1 MAPEEG
7 SARIVLSRREGVA
20 VLDVD
25 DGTSLYHADMDNALV
40 LNATASDI
48 WQLCDGTHTLDDIV
62 GLLAGAYGVPGE
74 QIRPEVESSVRVLR
88 DEGFLLVEGQTP

>member
-1 MAPEEG
+1 MA
-7 SARIVLSRREGVA
+7 LTRREGVA

-48 WQLCDGTHTLDDIV
+48 WRLCDGSHTLDDIV
-62 GLLAGAYGVPGE
+62 ELLAEDYGVSGE
-74 QIRPEVESSVRVLR
+74 QIRQEVESSVRILR
-88 DEGFLLVEGQTP
+88 NEGFLLVED